1 MTSRTFALSRHRR
14 RRTREPRVP
23 EAATPAD
30 GEPFAGALEHDGP
43 GAQGRDAAPADVD
56 APGMRPDAPPLPHEH
71 DEHADAPAPP
81 RAPIVQAQRDLAEGR
96 VDTDLRRKASE
107 VFERALT
114 PRRR

>member
-14 RRTREPRVP
+14 RRTREPRASD
-23 EAATPAD
+23 AATPAD
-30 GEPFAGALEHDGP
+30 GEPFACALEHQAAGP
-43 GAQGRDAAPADVD
+43 RRDDAAPADVD
-56 APGMRPDAPPLPHEH
+56 APGIRPDAPPLPHER
-71 DEHADAPAPP
+71 DEHADTPAPP